1 MKPDLRALAA
11 AATALDTAW
20 VDAVRNAKVP
30 DESLCLAGWVHLL
43 CDSS

>member
-30 DESLCLAGWVHLL
+30 DEYAHLDAEL
-43 CDSS
+43 K